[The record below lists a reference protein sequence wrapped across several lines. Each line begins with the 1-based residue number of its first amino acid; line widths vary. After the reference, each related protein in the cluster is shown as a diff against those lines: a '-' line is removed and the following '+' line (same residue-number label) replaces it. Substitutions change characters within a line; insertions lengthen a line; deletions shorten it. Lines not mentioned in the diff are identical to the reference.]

1 MPEITALHRSPSFR
15 FVVLGVLVAAFGCS
29 ALSLARRRERIPGTL
44 GLAATLVAALLGGAQ
59 ADALVPDPTPL
70 FLGLDFPSSTFS
82 SPASC
87 SSRSSVSSR
96 DIRIRPS
103 SARSGARKSSTTS

>member
-1 MPEITALHRSPSFR
+1 MSEITALHRSPGFR

-87 SSRSSVSSR
+87 SSR
-96 DIRIRPS
+96 
-103 SARSGARKSSTTS
+103 